1 MHTNI
6 SGQNFLLVE
15 TEHSKLLDVNE
26 HHRIKEYFEEHYNF
40 ILWKNEGEYAVISK
54 AQIKEA
60 LRVHEELNSA
70 PDDHLSTA
78 GFPSIYWDD
87 CLIIDDGFSLDHVTA
102 EILLGEERQLY
113 REAEKPED
121 GSDR

>member
-1 MHTNI
+1 MHTRV
-6 SGQNFLLVE
+6 SSERFRTVE
-15 TEHSKLLDVNE
+15 TERTGLLDICE
-26 HHRIKEYFEEHYNF
+26 HDSLINSIVDYNF
-40 ILWKNEGEYAVISK
+40 ILWKNEGEYAIITK

-60 LRVHEELNSA
+60 RRVYEELNNA

-78 GFPSIYWDD
+78 GFPSVYWDD
-87 CLIIDDGFSLDHVTA
+87 CLPVNRLITDA
-102 EILLGEERQLY
+102 LLGEERQLY

>member
-6 SGQNFLLVE
+6 SGQKFLLVE

-40 ILWKNEGEYAVISK
+40 ILWKNEGEYAVISM

-60 LRVHEELNSA
+60 LRVYEELNSA

-87 CLIIDDGFSLDHVTA
+87 CL
-102 EILLGEERQLY
+102 EIPPRFPAVLLGEERQLY